1 MTNMISAAFP
11 YQKQRRRVLDREMA
25 YVEVGQG
32 DPIVLLHGNPT
43 SSYLWRNVLP
53 HLRPRGR
60 CISPDLIGMGDSDKL
75 PDSGPGSYRFVEH
88 RRYLDALL
96 KGFARKR
103 ILLCALTA
111 VAFSVSSFALT
122 AADAA
127 GDQSAEAAHKER
139 MQHWAADH
147 EAMMDARCGGMKA
160 ALKLTPEQNPLWEAF
175 ENVVRGGAKS
185 RMDDMRQMM
194 ENHDRM
200 SSVERMDATAGYMA
214 RRADELKKISEA
226 AKPLY
231 GSLDDTQKHKF
242 ELLGGEMMMAA
253 SGPMGEELG
262 GDARGT
268 WVPGHWDN
276 ALQTRDP
283 ERCHYTRDFNDAE
296 AKLTIVCGP

>member
-1 MTNMISAAFP
+1 M
-11 YQKQRRRVLDREMA
+11 
-25 YVEVGQG
+25 
-32 DPIVLLHGNPT
+32 
-43 SSYLWRNVLP
+43 
-53 HLRPRGR
+53 
-60 CISPDLIGMGDSDKL
+60 
-75 PDSGPGSYRFVEH
+75 
-88 RRYLDALL
+88 
-96 KGFARKR
+96 KR
-103 ILLCALTA
+103 ILLYALTA
-111 VAFSVSSFALT
+111 VAVSVSSFALT
-122 AADAA
+122 AAVGA

-175 ENVVRGGAKS
+175 ENAGRGGAKS

-194 ENHDRM
+194 ENRDRM
-200 SSVERMDATAGYMA
+200 SSLERMDATAGHMA

-253 SGPMGEELG
+253 SGPMWEELG

-296 AKLTIVCGP
+296 AKLTVVCGP